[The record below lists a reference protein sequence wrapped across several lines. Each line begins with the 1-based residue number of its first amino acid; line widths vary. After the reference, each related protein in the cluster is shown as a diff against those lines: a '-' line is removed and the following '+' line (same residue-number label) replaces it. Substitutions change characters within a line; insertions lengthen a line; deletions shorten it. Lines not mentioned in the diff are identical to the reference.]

1 MALQILFGREI
12 VGMEL
17 NETEKIAIEI
27 KKIIMEIMGDRIDDP
42 EIYGIVNVSPHCQFE
57 IRFVAYDYFP
67 VVFNYEQGIIGCSIK
82 CGKHCW
88 ISLVKGQHCY
98 SRTDFN
104 AYFSEAKKELELRIP
119 DKYLIAKGWKA

>member
-1 MALQILFGREI
+1 
-12 VGMEL
+12 
-17 NETEKIAIEI
+17 
-27 KKIIMEIMGDRIDDP
+27 MGNRTDKQG
-42 EIYGIVNVSPHCQFE
+42 IYDVVYESNHYEFK

-82 CGKHCW
+82 CGKKRW
-88 ISLVKGQHCY
+88 ISLVKGQHWY
-98 SRTDFN
+98 SDTDFN